1 LDSTA
6 ETGVPVACDLH
17 GFPLDFMLIVVH
29 AAVHLAADV
38 PANLKANEGGE
49 AGYINPRDQR

>member
-1 LDSTA
+1 
-6 ETGVPVACDLH
+6 
-17 GFPLDFMLIVVH
+17 MLIVVY